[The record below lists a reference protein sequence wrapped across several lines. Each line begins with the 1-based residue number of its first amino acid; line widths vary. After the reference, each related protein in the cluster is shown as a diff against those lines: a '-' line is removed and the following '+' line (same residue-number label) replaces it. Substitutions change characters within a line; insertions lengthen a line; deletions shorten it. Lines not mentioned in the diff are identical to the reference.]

1 MARAPA
7 GPSPAPAAPAGG
19 APAARDAPGPAPARP
34 AAPPAPRPT
43 PPRSSPRAFA
53 PPPDEE
59 RAGRQVLRRSLLQI
73 QQAVQADE
81 SKTLAERIARVNKVG
96 QIFKAWVVSRDPKV
110 QAPGLAVL
118 AVLAHHDH
126 AAKVLCQRE
135 LLEQLPP
142 LHKHKQHARVVAEI
156 YTGLSS
162 MDSLK
167 AQLSSEGGLFDIM
180 ANQMKSKDVAV
191 IRHGLETFQQ
201 MCSEREILAQL
212 DEERGPE
219 ALLKQ
224 LFDFASKD
232 DTDLERNALLA
243 IARLLKLEEYAKK
256 VCTEK
261 NGDRLEILVE
271 KTGDDFASRKVPA
284 ALAVVNLCEHKELRL
299 QLVRKRAF
307 QLFVEMGQV
316 ESLRRYQ
323 VNYQRVAAMGI
334 ANLSCNYQMRDIAS
348 KVGVLDAVAQMLASG
363 SQAVRRHAAKA
374 CAELTLHEGNAD
386 QLVEGGAI
394 PPLLAMARS
403 GDRGSEAE
411 AVRALNNMAIC
422 EANQRLILKE
432 GRQSALLYLKAS
444 PNLAVQEVAGKIM
457 TRIRVNKMRF
467 AGKVAMSAKKS
478 RGGDDEA
485 DPDFDELPGQ
495 VPAAA
500 N

>member
-1 MARAPA
+1 M
-7 GPSPAPAAPAGG
+7 
-19 APAARDAPGPAPARP
+19 
-34 AAPPAPRPT
+34 
-43 PPRSSPRAFA
+43 
-53 PPPDEE
+53 
-59 RAGRQVLRRSLLQI
+59 LRRSLAQI
-73 QQAVQADE
+73 HQAVQADG
-81 SKTLAERIARVNKVG
+81 SKDLAERIARVDKVG

-118 AVLAHHDH
+118 ALLAHNDY
-126 AAKVLCQRE
+126 AAKILCQRE
-135 LLEQLPP
+135 LLEQLAP

-162 MDSLK
+162 MDGLK
-167 AQLSSEGGLFDIM
+167 AQLASSEGGLFDIT

-191 IRHGLETFQQ
+191 IRYGLETFQQ

-212 DEERGPE
+212 DEERDPE

-232 DTDLERNALLA
+232 DTDLERNALLG

-261 NGDRLEILVE
+261 NGDRLKILVE
-271 KTGDDFASRKVPA
+271 KAGDDFASRKVPA

-316 ESLRRYQ
+316 ESLRRDQ

-386 QLVEGGAI
+386 QLAEGGAI

-403 GDRGSEAE
+403 GHRGSEAE
-411 AVRALNNMAIC
+411 AVRALNNMAIS

-432 GRQSALLYLKAS
+432 GGQSALLYLKAS

-457 TRIRVNKMRF
+457 TRIRVNKMRAAARF
-467 AGKVAMSAKKS
+467 AGKVAMSAKKA